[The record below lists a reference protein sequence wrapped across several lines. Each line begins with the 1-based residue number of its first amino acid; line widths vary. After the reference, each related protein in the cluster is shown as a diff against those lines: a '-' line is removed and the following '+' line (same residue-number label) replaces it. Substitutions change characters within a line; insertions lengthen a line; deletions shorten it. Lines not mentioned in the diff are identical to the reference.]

1 VSITAT
7 ELEILKIINEK
18 NNLIS
23 MKELSSKARFEIGYT
38 YILCKSLEK
47 HGCVGFFTHSSCRI
61 TAKGKSLV
69 REQEIKKAAGNF
81 II

>member
-1 VSITAT
+1 MGITAT

-23 MKELSSKARFEIGYT
+23 MKELSSKAGFEIGYT
-38 YILCKSLEK
+38 YILCKSLEN

-69 REQEIKKAAGNF
+69 RE
-81 II
+81 